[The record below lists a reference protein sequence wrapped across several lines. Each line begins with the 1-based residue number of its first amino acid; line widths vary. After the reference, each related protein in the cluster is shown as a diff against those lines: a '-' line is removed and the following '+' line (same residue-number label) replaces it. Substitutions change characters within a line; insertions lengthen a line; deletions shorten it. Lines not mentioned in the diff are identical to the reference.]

1 MPSKVTKKK
10 ATKKKAA
17 KKPTAK
23 KVIKKKT
30 SKKKTSKKKQSTNKT
45 AVKKKTSTEITKKSS
60 KNKTVAN
67 STSVA
72 AFLKKAPAKYH
83 EDCEALIEIMSSI
96 TKQPATM
103 WGPSIIGFGSYH
115 YVYDSGREGDMP
127 LTGFSPRASALSLYI
142 MSGFD
147 GAPELMANLGKYKNG
162 KSCLY
167 IKSLDDVHVP
177 TLKMLI
183 RQSVKVVKARG

>member
-17 KKPTAK
+17 KKPAAK
-23 KVIKKKT
+23 KIIKKKT
-30 SKKKTSKKKQSTNKT
+30 SKKKQLANKT
-45 AVKKKTSTEITKKSS
+45 PVKKKTSKKVAKKSS
-60 KNKTVAN
+60 TNKTVAN

-96 TKQPATM
+96 TKEPATM

-115 YVYDSGREGDMP
+115 YVYESGREGDMP

-147 GAPELMANLGKYKNG
+147 GAPELMANLGKFKNG

-177 TLKMLI
+177 TLKKLI